1 MTQKRSSTQK
11 TDLMEWGGDCPG
23 LWVILGAHLDLD
35 EAIIRHG
42 DEYLAETGKEI
53 TGLSWQ
59 YARREF
65 TDEGDGSQA
74 YYLYRKPKKGAVTLV
89 TVIEP

>member
-1 MTQKRSSTQK
+1 MKEKKIEDQK
-11 TDLMEWGGDCPG
+11 TDLMEWGGDYPM
-23 LWVILGAHLDLD
+23 LWVIFGAHLDRE
-35 EAIIRHG
+35 EAIRRHG
-42 DEYLAETGKEI
+42 DEYRHETGKEI

-65 TDEGDGSQA
+65 TDEGDGTQA
-74 YYLYRKPKKGAVTLV
+74 YYLYRKPKKGAVTRV